1 MVGIISKKER
11 FINNGKNIGKRNE
24 TTIQEQAELELHSLY
39 QKQLDQGY
47 VFDIERYVEPVRPM
61 LAHKYNDKKHLLIWN
76 SLKENNKPIH
86 DNVFASRKLNGIRC
100 FIFVKNNAPSYLLFE
115 P

>member
-47 VFDIERYVEPVRPM
+47 VFDLGEVWSQ
-61 LAHKYNDKKHLLIWN
+61 LGSGGCYNWQGLSLRLI
-76 SLKENNKPIH
+76 
-86 DNVFASRKLNGIRC
+86 
-100 FIFVKNNAPSYLLFE
+100 KN
-115 P
+115 